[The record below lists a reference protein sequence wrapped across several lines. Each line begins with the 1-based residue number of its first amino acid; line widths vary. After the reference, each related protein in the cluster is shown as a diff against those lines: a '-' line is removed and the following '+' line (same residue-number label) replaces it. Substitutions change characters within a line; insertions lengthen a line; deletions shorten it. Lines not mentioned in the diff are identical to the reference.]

1 MFSSNY
7 LPRRSFDQFLP
18 FLFTH
23 TMIETPGEQLLRD
36 IYMMWMHLHMESYIY
51 TQEAIIIQCPVRC
64 PAVTTVCTP
73 ASLALG

>member
-1 MFSSNY
+1 
-7 LPRRSFDQFLP
+7 
-18 FLFTH
+18 
-23 TMIETPGEQLLRD
+23 MIETPGEQLLRD